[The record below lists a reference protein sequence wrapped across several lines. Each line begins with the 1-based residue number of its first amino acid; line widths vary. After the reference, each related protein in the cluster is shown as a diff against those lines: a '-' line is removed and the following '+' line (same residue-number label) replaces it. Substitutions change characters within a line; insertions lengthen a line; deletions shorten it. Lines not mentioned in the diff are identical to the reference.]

1 MAEHKREHAV
11 WDERHAA
18 ALREPLPAPDPFVAG
33 ALERLAS
40 PGGPERELGRALDLA
55 CGTGR
60 HALIAARLGWAVRA
74 LDFSPVALQRLRIEA
89 SSRGLLVA
97 TLLLDLENLPRPWT
111 IGPVDLLVC
120 CDYLQRGV
128 FEELPRLLA
137 PGGHFVF
144 AGFTTE
150 WPGERPSARFRLE
163 PGELARACAALEPLE
178 SHERGGRACL
188 LGRAR
193 S

>member
-1 MAEHKREHAV
+1 MAEHKHDAKH
-11 WDERHAA
+11 WDERHAS
-18 ALREPLPAPDPFVAG
+18 ALREPLPAPDPFIAG
-33 ALERLAS
+33 ALERLA
-40 PGGPERELGRALDLA
+40 GPDGAPRELGRALDLA

-60 HALIAARLGWAVRA
+60 HALVAARLGWAVRA

-97 TLLLDLENLPRPWT
+97 TLLLDLEQLPRPWSL
-111 IGPVDLLVC
+111 GPVDLLVC
-120 CDYLQRGV
+120 CDYLQRPF

-137 PGGHFVF
+137 PGGHFVC
-144 AGFTTE
+144 AGYTSE

-163 PGELARACAALEPLE
+163 PGELARACAGLEALE
-178 SHERGGRACL
+178 SVERGGRAGWF
-188 LGRAR
+188 GRLH